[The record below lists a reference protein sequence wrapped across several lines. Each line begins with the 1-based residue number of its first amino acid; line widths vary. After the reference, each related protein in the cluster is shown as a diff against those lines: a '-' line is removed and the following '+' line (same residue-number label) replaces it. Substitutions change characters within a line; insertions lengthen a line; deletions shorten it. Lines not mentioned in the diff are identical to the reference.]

1 MQYVTLVNRSTKTL
15 SGTWDGR
22 EYKIPP
28 GKNSFPSAMA
38 EKFKLQNPIKGT
50 QDPYSLDC
58 QYLLGIVELNDPID
72 PIEQSDAVELFDR
85 KKMDSVS
92 ASATVYKT
100 NAGGLY
106 AHEKQ
111 SPLTPDG
118 VFVKA

>member
-72 PIEQSDAVELFDR
+72 PHRAVGR
-85 KKMDSVS
+85 
-92 ASATVYKT
+92 
-100 NAGGLY
+100 GGVVRPQKDGLGFSLG
-106 AHEKQ
+106 HGLQDECGW
-111 SPLTPDG
+111 PLRP
-118 VFVKA
+118 